1 VDESAT
7 WPAEALA
14 ALRALE
20 QRPAGA
26 AGHFHRRQSPRVR
39 YRACGSLRLFADA
52 DGAPRRL
59 GYTRDV
65 GARGLGFVTGERLTT
80 GYGGSLSLRLPDGR
94 TRAFGCTVLR
104 CAPLP
109 CGWYEGAVYFNREQW
124 EFRPEF
130 ATPAPAPPRA
140 PGAAARVLVAE
151 DSQHTSAALCASLRH
166 RGYAV
171 EAVADGVE
179 AWRRVREQPPDVLLL
194 DLGMPGMDGLCL
206 LDAMRREPS
215 TRDVPAVVFS
225 AAHAGGKR
233 ERVREL
239 GGREFL
245 VKADASLD
253 QVLAAVARHAG
264 PGAAAGGRTAGG
276 WIVPACPARR
286 PARSGSATPHPR
298 A

>member
-1 VDESAT
+1 
-7 WPAEALA
+7 
-14 ALRALE
+14 
-20 QRPAGA
+20 
-26 AGHFHRRQSPRVR
+26 VR

-52 DGAPRRL
+52 DGAPQRL
-59 GYTRDV
+59 VYTRDA

-80 GYGGSLSLRLPDGR
+80 GYGGSLWLRLPDGR

-104 CAPLP
+104 CTPLP

-130 ATPAPAPPRA
+130 AAPAPPPPPPPRA

-151 DSQHTSAALCASLRH
+151 DSPHTSAALCASLRH

-171 EAVADGVE
+171 EAVSDGVE

-225 AAHAGGKR
+225 AAHGGGKR

-253 QVLAAVARHAG
+253 QVLAAVTRHAG
-264 PGAAAGGRTAGG
+264 PGAAAGGRPAVRG
-276 WIVPACPARR
+276 IVPHPPRPPGGPFGITHPSPGPVRTRR
-286 PARSGSATPHPR
+286 
-298 A
+298 